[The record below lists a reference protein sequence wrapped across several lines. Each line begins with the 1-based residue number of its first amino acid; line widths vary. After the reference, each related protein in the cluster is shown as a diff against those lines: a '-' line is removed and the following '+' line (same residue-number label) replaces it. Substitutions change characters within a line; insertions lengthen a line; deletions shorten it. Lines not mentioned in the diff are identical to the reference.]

1 MPSCTCR
8 TSSRC
13 SSTSSRCRRHPT
25 PCDCLLCRRPFS
37 DVDRRAPAAGPLAGR
52 RSEVVEQVTLESV
65 HAEKPQCGARP
76 RHASSM
82 RAVTLGS
89 WGPDR
94 GIRLPVPRADR
105 PHLRGLRPAGDRRK
119 REPEPV
125 RPAHPRSLSL
135 NRWSQ
140 STYQPAMTHKDC
152 LEDGASNAPCESAT
166 AISRS
171 WTGLSFIAMELVG
184 EPGFEPGTW
193 RV

>member
-25 PCDCLLCRRPFS
+25 SCDCLLCRRPFS
-37 DVDRRAPAAGPLAGR
+37 DVDRRAPAAGTLAGR

-89 WGPDR
+89 WGLDR

-105 PHLRGLRPAGDRRK
+105 PRLRGPVSYTHLRAHETRHDLVCRLLLEKKKTKLEENIKRKLHNRRN
-119 REPEPV
+119 
-125 RPAHPRSLSL
+125 L
-135 NRWSQ
+135 NMQNERKSQ
-140 STYQPAMTHKDC
+140 
-152 LEDGASNAPCESAT
+152 
-166 AISRS
+166 
-171 WTGLSFIAMELVG
+171 
-184 EPGFEPGTW
+184 
-193 RV
+193 